1 MAQIDND
8 WQQFCD
14 DEYEDQHNFIRATK
28 QAITKTNII
37 SDKDNIPKSNDLY
50 ISTQTIISFLNTE
63 IDLKDVFW
71 RLPIMPYHVPKE
83 GIIKKQIK
91 FNSQTKEELEYIN
104 HKKIGYEYVDEY
116 IISHIDNPTGR
127 IVFKDVRKISIGIS
141 KKDITSYRCK
151 KKSAFYNCF
160 VIILRLLHDDIYKE
174 VHVKVFN
181 TGKLEIPG
189 IQNTC
194 ILNKVYTLLVET
206 LRPFITNPIKLSF
219 IQSKTQ
225 TVLINSNFNC
235 GYYLKRDVLNDIFK
249 KKYNDKVRSSY
260 DPCTYPGIQCEIYY
274 NQDSHDEDNS
284 IMNALS
290 ISTIKTTVNITKVS
304 FMVFR
309 TGSVLIVGKCSEK
322 ILHNIYKFLCLV
334 FINEYDKIH
343 ESTITNLVHGT
354 KNMRH
359 SRVKSI
365 TVNL

>member
-14 DEYEDQHNFIRATK
+14 DEYEEQHTF
-28 QAITKTNII
+28 TKTSKNSKTQLDIV
-37 SDKDNIPKSNDLY
+37 SNKDNIPKSNDLY

-63 IDLKDVFW
+63 IDLKNVFW
-71 RLPIMPYHVPKE
+71 SLPILPYHMPRE

-91 FNSQTKEELEYIN
+91 FNSQTKAELDDIDK
-104 HKKIGYEYVDEY
+104 KKIGYDYVDEY
-116 IISHIDNPTGR
+116 VISHIDNPTGR

-141 KKDITSYRCK
+141 KKDIISYRCK

-160 VIILRLLHDDIYKE
+160 VIILRLLHEDIYKE

-189 IQNTC
+189 IQNTL
-194 ILNKVYTLLVET
+194 ILNKVYTLLIET

-235 GYYLKRDVLNDIFK
+235 GYYLKRDVLNEIFK

-274 NQDSHDEDNS
+274 NQDNDDNC
-284 IMNALS
+284 ILNAL
-290 ISTIKTTVNITKVS
+290 TIATMKTTPNITKVS

-322 ILHNIYKFLCLV
+322 ILQNIYKFLCVV
-334 FINEYDKIH
+334 FINEYDNIH
-343 ESTITNLVHGT
+343 EPNATNLLHSAVKNKRHG
-354 KNMRH
+354 RI
-359 SRVKSI
+359 KSI
-365 TVNL
+365 TVNS

>member
-14 DEYEDQHNFIRATK
+14 DEYEDQHNFIRASK

-37 SDKDNIPKSNDLY
+37 SDKDNIPKSNNLY

-274 NQDSHDEDNS
+274 NQDSDDDSS

-322 ILHNIYKFLCLV
+322 ILHNIYKFLCSV

-354 KNMRH
+354 KNIRH